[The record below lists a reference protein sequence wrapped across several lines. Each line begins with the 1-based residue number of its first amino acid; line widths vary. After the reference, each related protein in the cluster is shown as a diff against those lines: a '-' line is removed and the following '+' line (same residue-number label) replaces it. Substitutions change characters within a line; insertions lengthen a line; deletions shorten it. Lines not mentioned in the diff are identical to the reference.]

1 MKAINRLAYTIS
13 NGNKPNA
20 SDVEALNQ
28 LIDYVNKEKQRE
40 LNNNRLF
47 AKLYVNVF
55 KNDLIKNNGNYK
67 ATVDSLKS
75 TCRIDLDEQLN
86 GLVRE
91 ANAIHL
97 QNEMENY
104 TKDISKFEYPKHDET
119 KMKNRLKDLI
129 GNLIEDYSKLS

>member
-13 NGNKPNA
+13 NGHKPNA

-91 ANAIHL
+91 ANAIYL

>member
-75 TCRIDLDEQLN
+75 TCRIGLDEQLD